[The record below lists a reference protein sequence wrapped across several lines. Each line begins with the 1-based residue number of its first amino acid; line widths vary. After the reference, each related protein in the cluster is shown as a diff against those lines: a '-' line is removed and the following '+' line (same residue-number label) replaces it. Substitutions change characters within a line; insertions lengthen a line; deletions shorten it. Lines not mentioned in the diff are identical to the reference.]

1 MKLRTRLAQRGR
13 VARSQPGTVNLPV
26 ARASTVTFKSM
37 ADMQE
42 VQRRFDADE
51 PIPTYGMLNMPLRV
65 AFEELMVEL
74 EGGHRAVTL
83 PTGLAANVVA
93 ILACVKAG
101 DHIPRHRQRVPAGA
115 ALLRAA
121 AREDGRGNHVLR
133 SARGEGIGALM
144 KPNTKLVYVE
154 SPGSHTFE
162 MQDIPAI
169 AKVAH
174 ARGAAVIHD
183 NAWATGVFYRS
194 FDHGADLVVQP
205 CTKYPAGHSDV
216 IIGAVVA
223 NEAWWPR
230 LRDASRDYGQMASPD
245 DIFLALRGMRTLDVR
260 LEQHRKGGLQVARR
274 LQKHPAIAR
283 VLHPALESDP
293 GHAIWKRDYLG
304 STGLF
309 GVELKPCRDA
319 QLAAFIDS
327 LELFA
332 LGYSWG
338 GFESLVV
345 PQNIQKSR
353 TVHRGTGGRSSAC
366 TWASRI
372 PTISARISSAR
383 WSASAR
389 RETGSGARRG
399 DRAGDAV
406 FLRAHGRL
414 ARRRRLHPHG
424 AQARGRY
431 GRRAAQLLRE
441 GELGRSGGHVRR
453 GGRRPRRPRRFG
465 CARGA
470 ARHRMRGG
478 RRAVVARARMA
489 RPRTARREER
499 RGARP
504 RARALHR
511 EPHER
516 FGWARDNFIGASPQ
530 ANGWSDDWLAFWR
543 DGACTRSCG
552 WPRATACLRS

>member
-51 PIPTYGMLNMPLRV
+51 PIPTYGMLNMPLRA

-101 DHIPRHRQRVPAGA
+101 DHMLVTDSVYQPVRRFCLRQLAKMGVETTFYDP
-115 ALLRAA
+115 L
-121 AREDGRGNHVLR
+121 V
-133 SARGEGIGALM
+133 GEGIGALM
-144 KPNTKLVYVE
+144 KPNTRLVYVE

-194 FDHGADLVVQP
+194 FDHGADFVVQP

-223 NEAWWPR
+223 NESWWPR
-230 LRDASRDYGQMASPD
+230 LRDASRDYGQTASPD

-260 LEQHRKGGLQVARR
+260 LEQHQKGGLHVARR
-274 LQKHPAIAR
+274 LRKHPAIAR

-304 STGLF
+304 CTGLF
-309 GVELKPCRDA
+309 GVELKPCSDA

-353 TVHRGTGGRSSAC
+353 SVHPWTGGPL
-366 TWASRI
+366 I
-372 PTISARISSAR
+372 
-383 WSASAR
+383 
-389 RETGSGARRG
+389 
-399 DRAGDAV
+399 
-406 FLRAHGRL
+406 
-414 ARRRRLHPHG
+414 RLHVGLEDPDDLC
-424 AQARGRY
+424 ADLE
-431 GRRAAQLLRE
+431 RALER
-441 GELGRSGGHVRR
+441 LGR
-453 GGRRPRRPRRFG
+453 
-465 CARGA
+465 A
-470 ARHRMRGG
+470 
-478 RRAVVARARMA
+478 
-489 RPRTARREER
+489 
-499 RGARP
+499 
-504 RARALHR
+504 
-511 EPHER
+511 
-516 FGWARDNFIGASPQ
+516 
-530 ANGWSDDWLAFWR
+530 
-543 DGACTRSCG
+543 
-552 WPRATACLRS
+552 